1 MRGCRAALV
10 AKRKARRKREV
21 SLSPWITKCL
31 LGISGR
37 LKGARVEAQST
48 GASALRGL
56 SGPFDSVL
64 GLASF
69 SDPSLR

>member
-1 MRGCRAALV
+1 MRGCRAPLV
-10 AKRKARRKREV
+10 AKREAHEKREV
-21 SLSPWITKCL
+21 SVGPWITKCL

-37 LKGARVEAQST
+37 LKAACVEAQST

-56 SGPFDSVL
+56 LGPFDSVL

>member
-1 MRGCRAALV
+1 MV
-10 AKRKARRKREV
+10 AKRNAHEKREV

-31 LGISGR
+31 LAISGR
-37 LKGARVEAQST
+37 LKGAGVEAQST
-48 GASALRGL
+48 GASALRGHL
-56 SGPFDSVL
+56 GPFDSVL